1 MNLQKFFGIFAL
13 TLLVLGVSLNT
24 LAQSDGY
31 RISAPVSYKNLSVF
45 LIHGKNQ
52 IDNKNILTLQEAME
66 QKVLV
71 VYETSDV
78 NELAVENKSSQYE
91 VFIQSGDIVK
101 GGKQDRVLGVDI
113 ILPTKSGK
121 ILISAFCVESGRWTQ
136 RGGESAGQ
144 FTSSNERIVS
154 KDLKIAANKE
164 RSQGEV
170 WKKVQETQDKLSDNV
185 GTTVNSGVS
194 KTSLQL
200 SLENKQVV
208 ANIDEYLKNL
218 SGILEGESDVIGYAF
233 VINGKINSADIY
245 ASNFLFKKL
254 WGKLLKASATEAVS
268 ELKGAKGVKLIK
280 ISDIKAFLDGADNG
294 KSEERAITN
303 RVKLTTRESK
313 DDMVFESRDEKSK
326 AVIHRSYVKKQ

>member
-1 MNLQKFFGIFAL
+1 MNLQKLFGVFAL

-24 LAQSDGY
+24 LAQSDDY

-78 NELAVENKSSQYE
+78 NELTVENKSSQYE

-113 ILPTKSGK
+113 ILPAKSGK
-121 ILISAFCVESGRWTQ
+121 ISIEAFCVESGRWTQ

-170 WKKVQETQDKLSDNV
+170 WKKVQETQDKLSANV

-268 ELKGAKGVKLIK
+268 EMKGAKGVKLIK

-294 KSEERAITN
+294 KSEERAITT